1 MSTKSALASSLL
13 ATAQQKVA
21 SGTTTLK
28 KKAQGARNYAKKN
41 PNFMLMG
48 TMFLIV
54 TIGCTIAQSYTDSSS
69 GPILNIPG
77 MAQDDVGKGGKWY
90 KNTWNGIYLTIVL
103 AIITVIAAN
112 IPWYAL
118 ASFTV

>member
-1 MSTKSALASSLL
+1 MSTKAALASSLL

-48 TMFLIV
+48 FMFIIM
-54 TIGCTIAQSYTDSSS
+54 TIGCTWMQSRADPEN
-69 GPILNIPG
+69 GAIFDIPG
-77 MAQDDVGKGGKWY
+77 MAQDDVGKGGSFF
-90 KNTWNGIYLTIVL
+90 KNTWNGIYLTIIL
-103 AIITVIAAN
+103 AIIAVIAAN
-112 IPWYAL
+112 MPWYAVAAL
-118 ASFTV
+118 